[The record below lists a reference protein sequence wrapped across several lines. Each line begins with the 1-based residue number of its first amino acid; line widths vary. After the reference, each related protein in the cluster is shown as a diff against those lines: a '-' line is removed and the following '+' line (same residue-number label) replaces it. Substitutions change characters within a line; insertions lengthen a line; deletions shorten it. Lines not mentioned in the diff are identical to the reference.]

1 MTAWFGAGDV
11 VLRMKGIYSE
21 DTYLTLGSMWFSSCA
36 IADRGRR
43 QCVVVDL
50 SACNVIDCW
59 WREMRSLRCRVDS
72 NRNEDKML
80 VGYGREVWSALHEPA
95 SQLNCGDDQ
104 RWYLFS
110 HNYNSTRLAVK
121 TKYSF

>member
-1 MTAWFGAGDV
+1 M
-11 VLRMKGIYSE
+11 
-21 DTYLTLGSMWFSSCA
+21 
-36 IADRGRR
+36 
-43 QCVVVDL
+43 VDL
-50 SACNVIDCW
+50 SAYNVIDCW

-110 HNYNSTRLAVK
+110 HKGQRKNIHQTGEPIIMHNSPIQMENK
-121 TKYSF
+121 